1 MARGCIGKVQTK
13 RRRNSPRGKE
23 ENSLKAFGRL
33 RVHLNGGPAQCQKWR
48 RSQGGAWPLFV
59 GQGTADLVRLYIF
72 TDKDTKAKTLRD
84 LAYVTQLVEILLISP
99 KWLLKFPAPLQKN
112 KIFLRSSL
120 SNLPFP
126 SMHCVGWPWTHG
138 NSPAS
143 ASSVRRKGMCH
154 HTWPVWLPEWMESR
168 PCGRG

>member
-1 MARGCIGKVQTK
+1 MPLKIVCYSVTRAGGQGLHRQSPSQTK

-59 GQGTADLVRLYIF
+59 GQGTADLVRLYIL

-112 KIFLRSSL
+112 KKNPLQVSRLQTWKLKSPPNLSS
-120 SNLPFP
+120 SSIGAITLPFQGFLNRD
-126 SMHCVGWPWTHG
+126 ST
-138 NSPAS
+138 
-143 ASSVRRKGMCH
+143 
-154 HTWPVWLPEWMESR
+154 
-168 PCGRG
+168 